1 MVTSQRLTRGSL
13 AREAGVHG
21 ETIRFYEK
29 RGLLREPARSAA
41 GYREYSPEIIQR
53 VRFIKR
59 AQELGFT
66 LTEVQELLALK
77 ANRRGGS
84 GAVKALAHEK
94 LTLIEQKIRDL
105 KRMKAALGSLV
116 EACDGKGP
124 VAECPIIAAME
135 DESK

>member
-1 MVTSQRLTRGSL
+1 MPNPERLTRGKL
-13 AREAGVHG
+13 AHEAGVHS

-29 RGLLREPARSAA
+29 RGLLPTPDRNGA
-41 GYREYSPEIIQR
+41 GYREYPPGIVRQ

-59 AQELGFT
+59 AQGLGFT

-94 LTLIEQKIRDL
+94 LTLIELKVRDL
-105 KRMKAALGSLV
+105 KRMKTALGCLV
-116 EACDGKGP
+116 ESCDGKGP